1 MKNLP
6 QEILG
11 IICEYAD
18 VKCRNGR
25 YMNQIAATDP
35 RRDLLKKIPR
45 IKEIINNNNLQKN
58 YYVNLTLCRIVY
70 YCPDEYNRKNIYTQY
85 KYGETYYSFYCPV
98 TITTHTIYKINLS
111 GICFIRN
118 ENTT

>member
-25 YMNQIAATDP
+25 YMNQIAATDT
-35 RRDLLKKIPR
+35 RRDLLKNISKINF
-45 IKEIINNNNLQKN
+45 NNTLDKN
-58 YYVNLTLCRIVY
+58 YCVNLTLCKIVY
-70 YCPDEYNRKNIYTQY
+70 YY
-85 KYGETYYSFYCPV
+85 KYGQTYYLFYCPV
-98 TITTHTIYKINLS
+98 TITTHTIYKIQLS
-111 GICFIRN
+111 GVCFIKNR
-118 ENTT
+118 NTT